1 MTSTAAT
8 AHTSNVLARD
18 DTFLGVCEALGE
30 DFGFNPIYLRIVLG
44 VGLLWNPLAM
54 IGAYLAL
61 GAVVLVSRLLVRN
74 PAPAATAAEA
84 TAADEP
90 RSAPARALPEAAN
103 APLADTLAVA
113 A

>member
-1 MTSTAAT
+1 MTIAAIPQS
-8 AHTSNVLARD
+8 SNVLARD

-61 GAVVLVSRLLVRN
+61 GAIVLVSRLLVRN
-74 PAPAATAAEA
+74 PA
-84 TAADEP
+84 
-90 RSAPARALPEAAN
+90 SAKVSAVEPARAPAEARSLPEAAN
-103 APLADTLAVA
+103 APLAETLAVA